1 MPGHREWSSK
11 PWTGVRPS
19 TRNPLANGLRGLWA
33 FNEDGGNTVFNL
45 AQANYPATLSGATPP
60 SWANSPYGRALTF
73 NGSSSYIA
81 SVGTVADF
89 NFLASTA
96 IFTLAAR
103 IRLANNAADAAGTIW
118 GGTANTG
125 NKDLAFFWENRS
137 VVSSPKALRLILGG
151 GVSTQQTLGAQT
163 VNNVITDNNWH
174 HVAAVGNVNTTA
186 IYVDGVA
193 VGLSS
198 NTSLTTP
205 AGPLTAAPDIGRLN
219 SGLLFFNGDIEHVM
233 VWDRVLTAD
242 EIRVLYGNPYQV
254 FSSRYRR
261 TPLAGTTTYF
271 LWNSEVEENFNVLT
285 Y

>member
-1 MPGHREWSSK
+1 MLTFPWYSK
-11 PWTGVRPS
+11 PPLGTALDPF
-19 TRNPLANGLRGLWA
+19 NPLSAGLRGAWM
-33 FNEDGGNTVFNL
+33 FNEGAGTGVYNSAIPGAGGTFSGG
-45 AQANYPATLSGATPP
+45 TLPTWG
-60 SWANSPYGRALTF
+60 NSPYGRALTF

-89 NFLASTA
+89 NFLATTA
-96 IFTLAAR
+96 VFTIAAR

-118 GGTANTG
+118 GGTG
-125 NKDLAFFWENRS
+125 GSSNKDLAFWWENRS
-137 VVSSPKALRLILGG
+137 SVSSPKAIRIILGG
-151 GVSTQQTLGAQT
+151 GVITQPTLSAQT

-219 SGLLFFNGDIEHVM
+219 SGLLFFNGDIEHVF
-233 VWDRVLTAD
+233 VWNRVLTAS
-242 EIRVLYGNPYQV
+242 EVMAACNNPYQV
-254 FSSRYRR
+254 FAPAPGAWLFGPPGAVTSSFPYRLFHR
-261 TPLAGTTTYF
+261 RA
-271 LWNSEVEENFNVLT
+271 V
-285 Y
+285 